1 MGLDERLK
9 KQLEEFRRN
18 PNNTFPATVQS
29 VDKETKTITAKDLEG
44 FTFNEIRLTAAIDE
58 SKALVVYPKI
68 GSTVLVSM
76 IGNQLEQLFVS
87 SVREV
92 ESLDVTIEDTELHM
106 DVDGYRLKR
115 GNEDLKT
122 VLNDMIDELNK
133 IVVIQ
138 GQSINVVAM
147 TQIKARLNNILKA

>member
-1 MGLDERLK
+1 MGLDEQLK
-9 KQLEEFRRN
+9 KQLEEFRRKGQ
-18 PNNTFPATVQS
+18 NTFPAIVES
-29 VDKETKTITAKDLEG
+29 VDKDNKTIAAKDLEG
-44 FTFNEIRLTAAIDE
+44 FTFNEVRLTASIDE

-68 GSTVLVSM
+68 GATVLLSM
-76 IGNQLEQLFVS
+76 IGNGLEHLFVS
-87 SVREV
+87 SVSQV
-92 ESLDVTIEDTELHM
+92 ESLDVTIATTELHM
-106 DVDGYRLKR
+106 DADGYRLKR
-115 GNEDLKT
+115 GDEDLRQ

>member
-1 MGLDERLK
+1 MGLDEQLK

-18 PNNTFPATVQS
+18 GHNTFPAIVES
-29 VDKETKTITAKDLEG
+29 VDKDNKTIAAKDLEG
-44 FTFNEIRLTAAIDE
+44 FTFNEVRLTASIDE
-58 SKALVVYPKI
+58 EKALVVYPKI
-68 GSTVLVSM
+68 GTTVLLSM
-76 IGNQLEQLFVS
+76 IGNELEHLFVS
-87 SVREV
+87 SVSQV
-92 ESLDVTIEDTELHM
+92 ESLDVTIATTELHM
-106 DVDGYRLKR
+106 DADGYRLKR
-115 GNEDLKT
+115 GDEDLRQ